1 MTDESTVRSR
11 LTHTWHPFYG
21 RFGRLRPIQLKAVEP
36 VLEGRHVLVGAP
48 TASGKTEA
56 LAAPLL
62 ERLIRQLDSTG
73 TKRAESSLK
82 LIYISPTRA
91 LSRDLVRRLRRP
103 VQDCG
108 LSVGIKTGDSADPD
122 LSGNPPDVLVTTPES
137 LDSLLCRRPKTL
149 RELRA
154 LVVDELHLLDGNARG
169 DQLQAD
175 LLRLKQVVKRD
186 LQICGASATLP
197 NGEALASTYLGDDAV
212 FVHTGSLGDGDHRSI
227 EASLVRAELID
238 HAAEAIHTIFKE
250 TGDRKLLVFANNR
263 RHVEELTAQLS
274 KREILKDRVYAHH
287 GSLARAERLRAE
299 EGLRNAP
306 AAVCV
311 ATMTLEVGI
320 DIGDVD
326 RTILVGPP
334 PDVSSLLQRIGRAN
348 RQEDTTRV
356 TCLQAGTFERQRV
369 EHLLE
374 CAARGELFA
383 ETVPFR
389 PSVVPQQA
397 LSLLFQNPK
406 GWVAPRPVWK
416 RLPREAREFLDL
428 DDIDAILSRLAEED
442 YLHPMEQG
450 RYAPDSEALH
460 DHRYGRFHS
469 NIHDDAEV
477 EVVDELTQQVVGK
490 VRFRREQEEKL
501 HDGEELALSLGG
513 KTRKVVNYV
522 DDQLIVRSEEG
533 LEKSQFIGRLPPR
546 YSRGLARDF
555 GRYLGAAPDTMY
567 LEPAGDDFLFFHFL
581 GTVWG
586 EVAADLL
593 RDQGTLKE
601 LGPHSAFYVTVD
613 EPPAAALGFDTH
625 DDLVEAFDDILQS
638 NLFEYVDLLGSG
650 PFAKYVPASILSRWA
665 RRAVDI
671 EGLASTF
678 EHASIVEGGIL

>member
-1 MTDESTVRSR
+1 M
-11 LTHTWHPFYG
+11 
-21 RFGRLRPIQLKAVEP
+21 
-36 VLEGRHVLVGAP
+36 EGQNVLVGAP

-56 LAAPLL
+56 LAAPLM
-62 ERLIRQLDSTG
+62 ERLIRQLDRTG
-73 TKRAESSLK
+73 TTRQESSLK
-82 LIYISPTRA
+82 LMYISPTRA

-108 LSVGIKTGDSADPD
+108 MSVGIKTGDSPDPD
-122 LSGNPPDVLVTTPES
+122 LKGDPPDVLVTTPES
-137 LDSLLCRRPKTL
+137 LDSLLCRHPRTL

-175 LLRLKQVVKRD
+175 LLRLKQVVKRQVQ
-186 LQICGASATLP
+186 LCGASATLP
-197 NGEALASTYLGDDAV
+197 NGDELAATYLGEEAA
-212 FVHTGSLGDGDHRSI
+212 FVHTGALGDGDHRDI
-227 EASLVRAELID
+227 EASLVRAEFLEE
-238 HAAEAIHTIFKE
+238 AAQAIVKIFRE

-263 RHVEELTAQLS
+263 RHVEELTALLAD
-274 KREILKDRVYAHH
+274 REILKDRVYAHH
-287 GSLARAERLRAE
+287 GSLARSERLRAE

-326 RTILVGPP
+326 RTVLVGPP

-348 RQEDTTRV
+348 RQEQTTRV
-356 TCLQAGTFERQRV
+356 TCLQAGRFERQRV

-397 LSLLFQNPK
+397 LSLMFQNPNR
-406 GWVAPRPVWK
+406 WIAPRPVWK
-416 RLPREAREFLDL
+416 RLPPEAREFIDL
-428 DDIDAILSRLAEED
+428 DDIRRILDCLAEED
-442 YLHPMEQG
+442 YLHPMEKG
-450 RYAPDSEALH
+450 RYAPDTEALH

-469 NIHDDAEV
+469 NIHDDNEV

-501 HDGEELALSLGG
+501 HDGEDLALSLGG

-555 GRYLGAAPDTMY
+555 GHYLGADPNTMY
-567 LEPAGDDFLFFHFL
+567 LEPADDNFLFFHFL

-586 EVAADLL
+586 RLAGDLL
-593 RDQGTLKE
+593 REKGNLRS
-601 LGPHSAFYVTVD
+601 LGSHSAFYVTVD
-613 EPPAAALGFDTH
+613 EPPVPGLGFDGSDGLTEAL
-625 DDLVEAFDDILQS
+625 DDVLQS
-638 NLFEYVDLLGSG
+638 NLYEYVDLLGSG
-650 PFAKYVPASILSRWA
+650 PFAKYVPRTILARWA

-671 EGLASTF
+671 DGLASAI
-678 EHASIVEGGIL
+678 ERADIVEGGIL